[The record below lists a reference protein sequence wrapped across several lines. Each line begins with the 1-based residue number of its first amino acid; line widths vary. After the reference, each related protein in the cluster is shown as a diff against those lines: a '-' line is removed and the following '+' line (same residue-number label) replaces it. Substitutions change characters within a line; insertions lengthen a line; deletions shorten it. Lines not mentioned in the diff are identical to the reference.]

1 MWITLLS
8 SGVEW
13 DRMVCKWDEVGFYK
27 NSLNSLQ
34 KQMLIGEYNHTIDD
48 KNRVSLPSKFRKE
61 VGKKLVATYGLEGC
75 LFLYPMAEWN
85 KISEEIGKMG
95 MLKSDTR
102 EFNRFMFGGAVELDV
117 DTLGRVLMPE
127 HLRDYGALK
136 DKATFVGVHKR
147 IEVWNDKKWSD
158 YKKKIVT
165 EADGLAE
172 KLSQT
177 GAF

>member
-1 MWITLLS
+1 
-8 SGVEW
+8 
-13 DRMVCKWDEVGFYK
+13 
-27 NSLNSLQ
+27 
-34 KQMLIGEYNHTIDD
+34 MLIGEYNHTIDD

-75 LFLYPMAEWN
+75 LFLYPLGEWK

-102 EFNRFMFGGAVELDV
+102 EFNRFMFGGAVELEV
-117 DTLGRVLMPE
+117 DTLGRVLIPE
-127 HLRDYGALK
+127 HLRDHGKLM
-136 DKATFVGVHKR
+136 DKVSFVGVHKR
-147 IEVWNDKKWSD
+147 IEMWNDKRWSE
-158 YKKKIVT
+158 YKKKVVA
-165 EADGLAE
+165 EADSLAE